1 MKNLKKL
8 VVIGAILGATHG
20 AKAEAFE
27 KEFEPAKNG
36 ENQGIELINGQLM
49 VKTEGGKVADV
60 DMPYTFVG
68 TNTTNFA
75 QSGFAV
81 KEMADANSM
90 FLDNNDVY
98 FTRSS
103 TNGVYK
109 MAVSDKTA
117 LNGVSGELE
126 FFESAEPVKVL
137 LAKDGVIY
145 TQNSNNQVVELGNA
159 GSATIPSVTLPES
172 ATTNV
177 YSVAP
182 NGYTYVYEA
191 GTQFPK
197 LNKYDSKGEIVD
209 WQYKN
214 GWGDTSI
221 KDIIAFDNDKVFG
234 LDAKNRLV
242 SENGTIVLQQ
252 VLGISRSK
260 DGKSLLITSTNS
272 NGKTV
277 VSSYN
282 PETKETTNV
291 YTEPADKKK
300 PFGQK
305 EVSANGFNYFVR
317 DKSIGYE

>member
-20 AKAEAFE
+20 AKAFE

-81 KEMADANSM
+81 QEMADANSIL
-90 FLDNNDVY
+90 LDNNDVY

-109 MAVSDKTA
+109 MTVSDRTA
-117 LNGVSGELE
+117 LNGISGQLE

-137 LAKDGVIY
+137 SVKDGVIY
-145 TQNSNNQVVELGNA
+145 TQNTNNNQVVELGNV
-159 GSATIPSVTLPES
+159 ATASESNITVPENLTNTLHSV
-172 ATTNV
+172 
-177 YSVAP
+177 
-182 NGYTYVYEA
+182 GKDGIYVVTDNFVDCYDKDGKFTKQKVTGIGER
-191 GTQFPK
+191 GHTPK
-197 LNKYDSKGEIVD
+197 DVV
-209 WQYKN
+209 
-214 GWGDTSI
+214 
-221 KDIIAFDNDKVFG
+221 AFDEDTIFI
-234 LDAKNRLV
+234 LDTEGNLYHNSGALFNNMTSV
-242 SENGTIVLQQ
+242 SNIT
-252 VLGISRSK
+252 RSK

-300 PFGQK
+300 PFANQK
-305 EVSANGFNYFVR
+305 VSSANGIKYFVR
-317 DKSIGYE
+317 NKSIGYE